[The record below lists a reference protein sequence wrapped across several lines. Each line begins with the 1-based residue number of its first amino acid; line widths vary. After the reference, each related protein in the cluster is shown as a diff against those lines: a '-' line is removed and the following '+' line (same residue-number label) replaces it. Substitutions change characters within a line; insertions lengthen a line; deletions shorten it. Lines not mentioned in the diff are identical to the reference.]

1 MGKKL
6 HAGFI
11 PWGAMEL
18 DNNRI
23 FSMIGQVV
31 TMRLVT
37 DPHTGR
43 QRWMAFTEMASKVN
57 EKKTIG
63 LHCLKTLFTETK
75 DFVRRHSV
83 IVRRIVM
90 TLIAIPAI
98 CGFIG
103 RTPVVPMTP
112 RVAAPV
118 EAKKTESATDLEIRR
133 IMEKGIGLEER
144 KKQVAAIAAVFARR
158 TDMQRAR
165 YLAALCYLK
174 TLGTR
179 FMPLDI
185 AVIALAETGNFGLSA
200 KAVSPKGALGV
211 WQLMPGRAM
220 SHGYSPE
227 EMKNDEKCADA
238 AVRELGS
245 KLKMA
250 KGNLAKAKKFYC
262 GTGPAADAYMAKTK
276 QYKKEILA
284 EMGKMKAAQEENTAA
299 GSENSTQG

>member
-6 HAGFI
+6 HAGYI
-11 PWGAMEL
+11 PWGAMEI

-43 QRWMAFTEMASKVN
+43 QRWMAFAEMASKV
-57 EKKTIG
+57 KVKQKIG
-63 LHCLKTLFTETK
+63 LHCLKTLLTETK
-75 DFVRRHSV
+75 DFFGRHSV
-83 IVRRIVM
+83 IVRRIILALV
-90 TLIAIPAI
+90 AIPAI
-98 CGFIG
+98 CGVFG
-103 RTPVVPMTP
+103 RTPVARQV
-112 RVAAPV
+112 VPV
-118 EAKKTESATDLEIRR
+118 EMKKSESAIETEIRR

-144 KKQVAAIAAVFARR
+144 KRQVPAIAAAFARR
-158 TDMQRAR
+158 TDPQRAR

-185 AVIALAETGNFGLSA
+185 AVIALAETGDFGLSA
-200 KAVSPKGALGV
+200 KAVSPKGAMGV
-211 WQLMPGRAM
+211 WQLMPRRAM

-238 AVRELGS
+238 AVRELSS
-245 KLKMA
+245 KLIMA
-250 KGNLAKAKKFYC
+250 KGNLAMAKKLYC
-262 GTGPAADAYMAKTK
+262 GTGPAADAYMAKTR

-284 EMGKMKAAQEENTAA
+284 EMGKAEASKEKITTD
-299 GSENSTQG
+299 GLKDLSRG